1 MTFDVIAAARR
12 RTRRLVLVVAG
23 TGAVICALVYPLGLY
38 ANSRLD
44 DNAPTPPTATTP
56 AQVSGSPATSAVAV
70 VLPADTTWT
79 TVAGVAL
86 PVSATA
92 GPLRRDHGLAAGFA
106 HTPAGAVLAAVHLL
120 VNTTPQVG
128 SAVFEPTL
136 RTQVVGENAAAMRA
150 AVEADYRQ
158 LGGDPVTGGPV
169 GSLPAALAGVRMA
182 AYSDAASQHRSAHR
196 RGRRLRH
203 RPVRRHA
210 GRSGLDR
217 LGLGAGRPA
226 RRPLG
231 RRGRR
236 GHPGAG
242 CRLSAAGA
250 GAVIGDVFPV

>member
-44 DNAPTPPTATTP
+44 DNAPTTPTATMP
-56 AQVSGSPATSAVAV
+56 AQVSGSPSTSAV

-79 TVAGVAL
+79 AVAGVAL

-106 HTPAGAVLAAVHLL
+106 HTPAGALLAAVHLL

-136 RTQVVGENAAAMRA
+136 HTQVVGENAAAMRA

-158 LGGDPVTGGPV
+158 LGGDSVTGGPA
-169 GSLPAALAGVRMA
+169 GSLTAALAGVRMA
-182 AYSDAASQHRSAHR
+182 AYSDAASSIDLLTVAVDASGTARFVAT
-196 RGRRLRH
+196 
-203 RPVRRHA
+203 PVDLAWTGSDWALLAPPA
-210 GRSGLDR
+210 GRWDGVVAAVTPAQAAAYPPL
-217 LGLGAGRPA
+217 APGR
-226 RRPLG
+226 
-231 RRGRR
+231 
-236 GHPGAG
+236 
-242 CRLSAAGA
+242 
-250 GAVIGDVFPV
+250 